1 MIVDMSYN
9 PFSLEG
15 KIVLV
20 TGSTSGIGR
29 ATAIECSKMGA
40 TVIVTGRNEERAK
53 ETISMLSGAGH
64 GYVVADMSS
73 ADGIDNLVDELP
85 LLDGCVNNAGY
96 NVLQLVSFIKRE
108 DMESIFNVNAE
119 APLYLTHRLMKL
131 KKMAKG
137 SSIVFT
143 SSISARGVCSPGNSL
158 YSATKA
164 AMTAFMRNAAIELA
178 TKKIRCNSVA
188 PGMVET
194 PLKEGKSA
202 VTDEQWEINRQLY
215 PLGRFG
221 QPKDVANAIIYLLS
235 DASSWVTG
243 TEIVVDGGRS
253 LK

>member
-1 MIVDMSYN
+1 MISN

-15 KIVLV
+15 KTILV

-40 TVIVTGRNEERAK
+40 RVVVTGRNEERAK
-53 ETISMLSGAGH
+53 ETIALLNGEGH
-64 GYVVADMSS
+64 SYIVADLGTME
-73 ADGIDNLVDELP
+73 GIDKLVEESP
-85 LLDGCVNNAGY
+85 VLDGCVNNAGY
-96 NVLQLVSFIKRE
+96 NVLQLVPFIKHD
-108 DMESIFNVNAE
+108 DMEKIFDVNAE
-119 APLYLTHRLMKL
+119 APIYLTHRLVKSKKL
-131 KKMAKG
+131 AKG
-137 SSIVFT
+137 ASVVFT

-164 AMTAFMRNAAIELA
+164 AMTAFMRNAAIDLA

-194 PLKEGKSA
+194 PLKDGKSV

-215 PLGRFG
+215 PIGRFG
-221 QPKDVANAIIYLLS
+221 QPEDVAYAIIYLLS
-235 DASSWVTG
+235 DASVWVTG

>member
-1 MIVDMSYN
+1 MGIADN

-15 KIVLV
+15 KTILI

-40 TVIVTGRNEERAK
+40 KVVVTGRNEERAK
-53 ETISMLSGAGH
+53 ETIKCLSGKGH
-64 GYVVADMSS
+64 FYVVADMSTLE
-73 ADGIDNLVDELP
+73 GIDNLVTEVP
-85 LLDGCVNNAGY
+85 VLDGCVNNAGY
-96 NVLQLVSFIKRE
+96 NVLQLVSFIKHE
-108 DMESIFNVNAE
+108 DMEKVFDVNAE
-119 APLYLTHRLMKL
+119 APIYLTHRLVKSKKL
-131 KKMAKG
+131 VRGA
-137 SSIVFT
+137 SIVFT

-178 TKKIRCNSVA
+178 QKKIRCNSVA

-194 PLKEGKSA
+194 PLKEGKSV

-221 QPKDVANAIIYLLS
+221 LPEDVAYAIIYLLS
-235 DASSWVTG
+235 DASSWITG
-243 TEIVVDGGRS
+243 TELVIDGGRS

>member
-1 MIVDMSYN
+1 MGIISN

-15 KIVLV
+15 KTILV

-40 TVIVTGRNEERAK
+40 RVVVTGRNEERAK
-53 ETISMLSGAGH
+53 ETIAMLNGDGH
-64 GYVVADMSS
+64 SYIVADLGTME
-73 ADGIDNLVDELP
+73 GIDKLVEESP
-85 LLDGCVNNAGY
+85 VLDGCVNNAGY
-96 NVLQLVSFIKRE
+96 NVLQLVPFIKHD
-108 DMESIFNVNAE
+108 DMEKIFDVNAE
-119 APLYLTHRLMKL
+119 APIYLTHRLVKSKKL
-131 KKMAKG
+131 AKG
-137 SSIVFT
+137 ASVVFT

-164 AMTAFMRNAAIELA
+164 AMTAFMRNAAIDLA
-178 TKKIRCNSVA
+178 SKKIRCNSVA

-194 PLKEGKSA
+194 PLKDGKSV

-215 PLGRFG
+215 PIGRFG
-221 QPKDVANAIIYLLS
+221 QPEDVAYAIIYLLS
-235 DASSWVTG
+235 DASVWVTG

>member
-1 MIVDMSYN
+1 MISN

-15 KIVLV
+15 KTILV

-40 TVIVTGRNEERAK
+40 RVVVTGRNEERAK
-53 ETISMLSGAGH
+53 ETIALLNGEGH
-64 GYVVADMSS
+64 SYIVADLGTME
-73 ADGIDNLVDELP
+73 GIDKLVEESP
-85 LLDGCVNNAGY
+85 VLDGCVNNAGY
-96 NVLQLVSFIKRE
+96 NVLQLVPFIKHD
-108 DMESIFNVNAE
+108 DMEKIFDVNAE
-119 APLYLTHRLMKL
+119 APIYLTHRLVKSKKL
-131 KKMAKG
+131 AKG
-137 SSIVFT
+137 ASVVFT

-164 AMTAFMRNAAIELA
+164 AMTAFMRNAAIDLA
-178 TKKIRCNSVA
+178 SKKIRCNSVA

-194 PLKEGKSA
+194 PLKDGKSV

-215 PLGRFG
+215 PIGRFG
-221 QPKDVANAIIYLLS
+221 QPEDVAYAIIYLLS
-235 DASSWVTG
+235 DASVWVTG

>member
-1 MIVDMSYN
+1 MGIINN

-15 KIVLV
+15 KTILV

-40 TVIVTGRNEERAK
+40 KVVVTGRNEERAK
-53 ETISMLSGAGH
+53 ETIAMLNGEGH
-64 GYVVADMSS
+64 SYIVADLGTME
-73 ADGIDNLVDELP
+73 GIDKLVEELP
-85 LLDGCVNNAGY
+85 VLDGCVNNAGY
-96 NVLQLVSFIKRE
+96 NVLQLVPFIKHD
-108 DMESIFNVNAE
+108 DMEKIFDVNAE
-119 APLYLTHRLMKL
+119 APIYLTHRLVKSKKL
-131 KKMAKG
+131 AKG
-137 SSIVFT
+137 ASVVFT

-164 AMTAFMRNAAIELA
+164 AMTAFMRNAAIDLA
-178 TKKIRCNSVA
+178 SKKIRCNSVA

-194 PLKEGKSA
+194 PLKDGKSV

-215 PLGRFG
+215 PIGRFG
-221 QPKDVANAIIYLLS
+221 QPEDVAYAIIYLLS
-235 DASSWVTG
+235 DASVWVTG

>member
-1 MIVDMSYN
+1 MISN

-15 KIVLV
+15 KTILV

-40 TVIVTGRNEERAK
+40 RVVVTGRNEERAK
-53 ETISMLSGAGH
+53 ETISMLNGVGH
-64 GYVVADMSS
+64 SYIVADLGTME
-73 ADGIDNLVDELP
+73 GIDKLVEESP
-85 LLDGCVNNAGY
+85 VLDGCVNNAGY
-96 NVLQLVSFIKRE
+96 NVLQLVPFIKHD
-108 DMESIFNVNAE
+108 DMEKIFDVNAE
-119 APLYLTHRLMKL
+119 APIYLTHRLVKSKKL
-131 KKMAKG
+131 AKG
-137 SSIVFT
+137 ASVVFT

-164 AMTAFMRNAAIELA
+164 AMTAFMRNAAIDLA
-178 TKKIRCNSVA
+178 SKKIRCNSVA

-194 PLKEGKSA
+194 PLKDGKSV

-215 PLGRFG
+215 PIGRFG
-221 QPKDVANAIIYLLS
+221 QPEDVAYAIIYLLS
-235 DASSWVTG
+235 DASVWVTG

>member
-1 MIVDMSYN
+1 MSYN

-15 KIVLV
+15 KTILI

-40 TVIVTGRNEERAK
+40 RVIVTGRNEERAK
-53 ETISMLSGAGH
+53 ETLAMLEGDNNLS
-64 GYVVADMSS
+64 VVADLSTTEC
-73 ADGIDNLVDELP
+73 IDKLVTELP
-85 LLDGCVNNAGY
+85 VLDGCVNNAGY
-96 NVLQLVSFIKRE
+96 NVLQLVPFIKQD
-108 DMESIFNVNAE
+108 DMNNIFNVNTE
-119 APLYLTHRLMKL
+119 APIYLTHRLVKSKKL
-131 KKMAKG
+131 AKG
-137 SSIVFT
+137 ASIVFT

-164 AMTAFMRNAAIELA
+164 AMTAFMRNAAIDLA
-178 TKKIRCNSVA
+178 SKKIRCNSVA

-194 PLKEGKSA
+194 PLKDGKSV
-202 VTDEQWEINRQLY
+202 VTAEQWEINRQLY

-221 QPKDVANAIIYLLS
+221 QPEDVANAIIYLLS

-243 TEIVVDGGRS
+243 TEIVIDGGRS

>member
-1 MIVDMSYN
+1 MSYN

-15 KIVLV
+15 KTVLV

-29 ATAIECSKMGA
+29 ATAVECSKMGA
-40 TVIVTGRNEERAK
+40 KVIVTGRNEERAM
-53 ETISMLSGAGH
+53 ETVEMLEGEEH
-64 GYVVADMSS
+64 FYVVADL
-73 ADGIDNLVDELP
+73 ATTEGIDKLVAEVP
-85 LLDGCVNNAGY
+85 ILDGCVNNAGY
-96 NVLQLVSFIKRE
+96 NVLQLVPYIKQE
-108 DMESIFNVNAE
+108 DMKNIFNVNVE
-119 APLYLTHRLMKL
+119 APIYLTHCLVKAKKL
-131 KKMAKG
+131 AKG
-137 SSIVFT
+137 SSVVFT

-164 AMTAFMRNAAIELA
+164 AMTAFMRNAAIDLA

-194 PLKEGKSA
+194 PLKDGKSV
-202 VTDEQWEINRQLY
+202 VTAEQWEINRQLY